1 MRCVPL
7 TITSLAL
14 ETIFRSTTGDTL
26 KIAMYGMSAR
36 VPEYGALL
44 DAARRGVHVFVLLDR
59 VVGSDVAS
67 RLKAAAQRERLP
79 IEIRVAGKMMHQKYL
94 IHAETA
100 TVVTGTANMSTDASS
115 RHSEHRIRIN
125 GCAKLAEQFS
135 ADFGEIWSR
144 LSAHRLPMGPHEK
157 A

>member
-1 MRCVPL
+1 RRSGQRGYAERNREQRLFFRTPSGTMRCVPL

-94 IHAETA
+94 IHAE
-100 TVVTGTANMSTDASS
+100 
-115 RHSEHRIRIN
+115 
-125 GCAKLAEQFS
+125 
-135 ADFGEIWSR
+135 
-144 LSAHRLPMGPHEK
+144 
-157 A
+157 